1 MTPDEKS
8 SDLVM
13 KRVECTKCGAV
24 WLNGVHMWRTGM
36 KGNELDLAALVCNKV
51 PAENT
56 ECINIMRGQVGG
68 QTWEERAELIEKKLK
83 EALDQS

>member
-36 KGNELDLAALVCNKV
+36 KGNELDLASLVCNKV
-51 PAENT
+51 PASEAG
-56 ECINIMRGQVGG
+56 ECINPVRGQVGG
-68 QTWEERAELIEKKLK
+68 QTWEDRLELIEQKLK
-83 EALDQS
+83 EALE